1 MNNKISLLVL
11 CKNESK
17 NLREWGRWIHQI
29 NTINEIV
36 FIDDESTD
44 NSLEIIKSF
53 ENKNLKIKTF
63 IHQLNNNF
71 SQQRNFAISK
81 CTNNNIF
88 WLDPDETPSPEL
100 ISFLNNFSDSKTNYS
115 FKRNDVFIGH
125 QLRHG
130 ETANLNFIRLFN
142 KKSGKFVGDV
152 HETWQSTIPT
162 TKTNLIIFHQSHQ
175 TLNSFF
181 EKINFYSTI
190 RAQELFDQNIKTNLF
205 LIIFYP
211 KIKFIQNYFFRLGF
225 LDGTAGIIFAL
236 GMSFHSFLVR
246 AKLWKLLHP

>member
-115 FKRNDVFIGH
+115 FKRNDASFFGNNLKIPSTSCCSKVFN
-125 QLRHG
+125 RS
-130 ETANLNFIRLFN
+130 IRLF
-142 KKSGKFVGDV
+142 KVVQFV
-152 HETWQSTIPT
+152 SIPP
-162 TKTNLIIFHQSHQ
+162 NH
-175 TLNSFF
+175 
-181 EKINFYSTI
+181 
-190 RAQELFDQNIKTNLF
+190 R
-205 LIIFYP
+205 
-211 KIKFIQNYFFRLGF
+211 
-225 LDGTAGIIFAL
+225 
-236 GMSFHSFLVR
+236 
-246 AKLWKLLHP
+246 